1 MSHRVG
7 GSRSIQKIQNQHF
20 DPSYFR
26 IADSKNN
33 SINKGEISV
42 ESTVR
47 GSKKRITK
55 SAFDFNI
62 LTSPKL
68 SNERIR
74 G

>member
-1 MSHRVG
+1 MSHRLG
-7 GSRSIQKIQNQHF
+7 GSRSMLKIQNQHL

-47 GSKKRITK
+47 GYKKRITK
-55 SAFDFNI
+55 SAIDFNI
-62 LTSPKL
+62 LASPKL